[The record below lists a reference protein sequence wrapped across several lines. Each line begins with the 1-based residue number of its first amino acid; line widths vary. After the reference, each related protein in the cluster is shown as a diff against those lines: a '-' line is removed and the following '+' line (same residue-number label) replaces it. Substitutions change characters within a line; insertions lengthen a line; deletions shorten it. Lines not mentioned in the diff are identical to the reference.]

1 MSRRLRK
8 TKDGCCFNDNEALL
22 NLAIIELRTD
32 ATREAFVVAN
42 DAAITFP
49 KEEESRNEEE
59 EDMREGE
66 RVTKVS
72 LHVDVVYKLQKRSLA
87 SSDSHAEQFI
97 LKFSLFHSLY
107 FQTIC
112 VYVYTYISRGELVR
126 VIRNRLAVV
135 PGEFVVHLLE
145 ASQRLDAKE
154 DASEDTEG

>member
-1 MSRRLRK
+1 LR
-8 TKDGCCFNDNEALL
+8 
-22 NLAIIELRTD
+22 D
-32 ATREAFVVAN
+32 AGDTRERETCEAFVVAN

-107 FQTIC
+107 FQTII
-112 VYVYTYISRGELVR
+112 YMYIYIYISRGELVR

>member
-1 MSRRLRK
+1 MPAFALMSRRLRK

-49 KEEESRNEEE
+49 REEESRKEEE

-97 LKFSLFHSLY
+97 LKFSLFLSLY

-112 VYVYTYISRGELVR
+112 VCIYIYIYHAENL
-126 VIRNRLAVV
+126 
-135 PGEFVVHLLE
+135 
-145 ASQRLDAKE
+145 
-154 DASEDTEG
+154 SE

>member
-1 MSRRLRK
+1 MSRRRLARRLRR
-8 TKDGCCFNDNEALL
+8 TTNGCCF
-22 NLAIIELRTD
+22 RD
-32 ATREAFVVAN
+32 AGDTRERACEAFVVAN

-49 KEEESRNEEE
+49 REEESRNEEE

-72 LHVDVVYKLQKRSLA
+72 LHVDVVYKLQKRTLA

-112 VYVYTYISRGELVR
+112 VYMYIYIYHAENL
-126 VIRNRLAVV
+126 
-135 PGEFVVHLLE
+135 
-145 ASQRLDAKE
+145 
-154 DASEDTEG
+154 SE

>member
-49 KEEESRNEEE
+49 REEESRKEEE

-112 VYVYTYISRGELVR
+112 VCIYIYITRRTCPSNTKPTRR
-126 VIRNRLAVV
+126 RTRRIRCSPPRSF
-135 PGEFVVHLLE
+135 PT
-145 ASQRLDAKE
+145 S
-154 DASEDTEG
+154 